1 MKVILQKDI
10 DNLGK
15 KNDVKDVNSGFA
27 RNFLLK
33 RGLAKL
39 ATEKNV
45 KVAEEIQS
53 SELEQSSK
61 DLEKAGEMASKMEG
75 IEVEMKVK
83 VGDKGQLFEKISQ
96 QKIAQSLEDM
106 GYKIKKDQIIL
117 AKDIKEIGEYDV
129 KIKFEH
135 NLETQIKVII
145 TGQ

>member
-15 KNDVKDVNSGFA
+15 KNDIKDVNSGFA